1 MTSTLHVEKC
11 ESGASLADDFETER
25 SELLESVEKCSV
37 QAAELHRL
45 DWENRRRADEI
56 RELQKA
62 SRFNI
67 KRHDFSSVKVA
78 VLLPCTAC

>member
-1 MTSTLHVEKC
+1 MCSCYTDTI
-11 ESGASLADDFETER
+11 GFADDFENER
-25 SELLESVEKCSV
+25 ASLLESVEKCSV

-62 SRFNI
+62 R
-67 KRHDFSSVKVA
+67 V
-78 VLLPCTAC
+78 

>member
-1 MTSTLHVEKC
+1 MIMCVCTQNYEPRTV
-11 ESGASLADDFETER
+11 APFADDFENER
-25 SELLESVEKCSV
+25 ASLLESVKKCSV

-62 SRFNI
+62 R
-67 KRHDFSSVKVA
+67 V
-78 VLLPCTAC
+78 